1 MRWSLPVVP
10 ACLVALL
17 GAVEVAAQYP
27 VWQSDVQVRSLSVA
41 EEHGKLT
48 ARFVIAAELG
58 EALGTRVEVLLP
70 VGVGIVTLGSGC
82 IPGPNAAGIREL
94 RARVECHLGNLP
106 ARSSREGYVVT
117 TIPSGGVVR
126 GFAVVAIS
134 DTPDPRPG
142 NNFAERAIPSDH

>member
-10 ACLVALL
+10 ACLAILM
-17 GAVEVAAQYP
+17 GAVGVAAQYP
-27 VWQSDVQVRSLSVA
+27 VWQSDLQVRSLTVA
-41 EEHGKLT
+41 EEHGNLT

-82 IPGPNAAGIREL
+82 VPGPNSTGIREL
-94 RARVECHLGNLP
+94 RARVECILGNLP
-106 ARSSREGYVVT
+106 ARSQREVFVVT
-117 TIPSGGVVR
+117 TRPSGGAVR
-126 GFAVVAIS
+126 GFAVMAIS

-142 NNFAERAIPSDH
+142 NNFAERAIPHDH